1 MSITPAA
8 ASATSYVDVAVF
20 AAVGAGFVALS
31 MLLNK
36 LLASANPYGNKLET
50 YECGEDSFQDARIN
64 FNIRYYIFA
73 LTFFVFDVEAVFI
86 YPWAV
91 VFKELSQVGLG
102 MFVLVEM
109 TLFLVVLGVGLLYAW
124 KKKVLRWV

>member
-1 MSITPAA
+1 MSTTPVA
-8 ASATSYVDVAVF
+8 ATSYIDVAVF
-20 AAVGAGFVALS
+20 AAVGAGFVGLS
-31 MLLNK
+31 MFLNK

-91 VFKELSQVGLG
+91 TFKELGL
-102 MFVLVEM
+102 FAFTEM
-109 TLFLVVLGVGLLYAW
+109 TLFLVILAVGLLYAW
-124 KKKVLRWV
+124 KKKVLQWV

>member
-1 MSITPAA
+1 M
-8 ASATSYVDVAVF
+8 SATPVATTSYIDVAVF
-20 AAVGAGFVALS
+20 AAVGAGFVWLS

-91 VFKELSQVGLG
+91 TFKNLGLFAF
-102 MFVLVEM
+102 MEM
-109 TLFLVVLGVGLLYAW
+109 TLFLIILAVGLLYAW
-124 KKKVLRWV
+124 KKKVLQWV